1 MWQGE
6 ILAGIAGLCGGA
18 VVAVALA
25 AFIIELGI
33 IPRFAGITH
42 TANHIFLYENCLM
55 LGSFWGNLIYI
66 YHLSVPFGKIFAG
79 VTGFFFGMFLGGW
92 IIALVEVVN
101 VFAVMDWMDCN
112 LYCSREN
119 TRESFP
125 IFYCIIL
132 KMFRLFGNGTLSLY
146 LRKSLIYLH
155 KIGTYFTQ

>member
-55 LGSFWGNLIYI
+55 LGSFLGNLIYI
-66 YHLSVPFGKIFAG
+66 YHLSVPFGKIFCRCYRVFLWDVFRGLDYCPCRSGKCVCRDGKA
-79 VTGFFFGMFLGGW
+79 FGTEEG
-92 IIALVEVVN
+92 
-101 VFAVMDWMDCN
+101 DWMDCN

-119 TRESFP
+119 TRKSFSKFF
-125 IFYCIIL
+125 IA
-132 KMFRLFGNGTLSLY
+132 
-146 LRKSLIYLH
+146 
-155 KIGTYFTQ
+155 

>member
-55 LGSFWGNLIYI
+55 LGSFLGNLIYI

-92 IIALVEVVN
+92 ISALVEVVN
-101 VFAVMDWMDCN
+101 VFAVMARRLGLKKGIGW
-112 LYCSREN
+112 
-119 TRESFP
+119 
-125 IFYCIIL
+125 IVICIAVGKTL
-132 KMFRLFGNGTLSLY
+132 GSLFQFF
-146 LRKSLIYLH
+146 IA
-155 KIGTYFTQ
+155 

>member
-55 LGSFWGNLIYI
+55 LGSFLGNLIYI
-66 YHLSVPFGKIFAG
+66 YLQRRRKAVFPCGVPDDVARAAFFSVRNVHSSTTSPQPISSGKRA
-79 VTGFFFGMFLGGW
+79 
-92 IIALVEVVN
+92 
-101 VFAVMDWMDCN
+101 
-112 LYCSREN
+112 
-119 TRESFP
+119 
-125 IFYCIIL
+125 
-132 KMFRLFGNGTLSLY
+132 
-146 LRKSLIYLH
+146 
-155 KIGTYFTQ
+155 

>member
-6 ILAGIAGLCGGA
+6 ILAGICGGA

-55 LGSFWGNLIYI
+55 LGSFLGNLIYI

-101 VFAVMDWMDCN
+101 VFAVMARRLGLKKGIGW
-112 LYCSREN
+112 
-119 TRESFP
+119 
-125 IFYCIIL
+125 IVICIAVGKTL
-132 KMFRLFGNGTLSLY
+132 GSLFQFF
-146 LRKSLIYLH
+146 IA
-155 KIGTYFTQ
+155 